1 MLKTMNAS
9 IIITFVVRLVLYAD
23 NACEHTSESMEKVD
37 ELEDPDAN
45 ANAEVDAV
53 GGVDTE
59 LRIVNVVF
67 LILV

>member
-45 ANAEVDAV
+45 AEVDAV
-53 GGVDTE
+53 GGVDAE
-59 LRIVNVVF
+59 LRILNVVF